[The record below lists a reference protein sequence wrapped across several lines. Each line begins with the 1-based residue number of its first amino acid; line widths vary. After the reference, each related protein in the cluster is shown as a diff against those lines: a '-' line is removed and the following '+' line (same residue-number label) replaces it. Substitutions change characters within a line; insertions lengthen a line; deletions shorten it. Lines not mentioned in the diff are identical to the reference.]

1 MNKKPVFQENKF
13 RFSDNNRRQDRTE
26 RDQKGKS
33 RFSDKPRFGDKKQD
47 RFNDDKRSGFLNQNK
62 FRQPREP
69 RSIWGDKQQIT
80 AHKAGT
86 LGEGSVTVTIK
97 SNEPQQKVKKKG
109 ALSPRAPENIRQ
121 NRAEEV
127 KVYGEAACFALFEH
141 RPQDI
146 VRLWVTQE
154 LTKKAGEMMS
164 YLAENKKAY
173 HVVKGDELQL
183 VSGTEHHGGICLLVK
198 KRPPLMLKSYLETP
212 RKRDCIVVLDG
223 IGNAAN
229 IGGVLKTLAFYG
241 VQNVVTD
248 KIDTVQS
255 PAAMRVAEGGIEYL
269 RLFEVA
275 HPTLAL
281 DLLKQAGYQL
291 ICASLSKQ
299 AIALNKLELQD
310 KVAIV
315 LSENT
320 LKDLDPEVTNVA
332 LSTTNPLATGLN
344 VAVTAGV
351 LLSKWY
357 F

>member
-1 MNKKPVFQENKF
+1 
-13 RFSDNNRRQDRTE
+13 
-26 RDQKGKS
+26 
-33 RFSDKPRFGDKKQD
+33 
-47 RFNDDKRSGFLNQNK
+47 
-62 FRQPREP
+62 
-69 RSIWGDKQQIT
+69 
-80 AHKAGT
+80 
-86 LGEGSVTVTIK
+86 
-97 SNEPQQKVKKKG
+97 
-109 ALSPRAPENIRQ
+109 
-121 NRAEEV
+121 
-127 KVYGEAACFALFEH
+127 
-141 RPQDI
+141 
-146 VRLWVTQE
+146 
-154 LTKKAGEMMS
+154 
-164 YLAENKKAY
+164 
-173 HVVKGDELQL
+173 
-183 VSGTEHHGGICLLVK
+183 
-198 KRPPLMLKSYLETP
+198 MLKSYLETP

-248 KIDTVQS
+248 KIDAVQS

-291 ICASLSKQ
+291 IRASLSKQ

-320 LKDLDPEVTNVA
+320 IKNLDPEVTNVA